1 MFALGNAERNT
12 YFWNA
17 TSNIYGF
24 QFEDKPPFA
33 FKKSLSSVAE
43 YDFALTSINSKVLPD
58 LTSISTLISKFLY
71 IIAGS
76 KITMFSCWS
85 SASVSDI
92 ASNTLS
98 FAVRVPES
106 LDKCSKIIATT
117 AHRYGVDRK
126 RHGPFSK
133 NASLFGY
140 DYSGGKTDDVTV
152 VLGYVV

>member
-1 MFALGNAERNT
+1 MDNVFEYELEELINENIDVYVDTKSKAL
-12 YFWNA
+12 
-17 TSNIYGF
+17 
-24 QFEDKPPFA
+24 D
-33 FKKSLSSVAE
+33 
-43 YDFALTSINSKVLPD
+43 
-58 LTSISTLISKFLY
+58 
-71 IIAGS
+71 
-76 KITMFSCWS
+76 
-85 SASVSDI
+85 
-92 ASNTLS
+92 
-98 FAVRVPES
+98 ES

>member
-1 MFALGNAERNT
+1 MM
-12 YFWNA
+12 
-17 TSNIYGF
+17 
-24 QFEDKPPFA
+24 
-33 FKKSLSSVAE
+33 KKLLL
-43 YDFALTSINSKVLPD
+43 LTSAVFFVLFSLELKAQVTIDSVVVSNPISCFGDLADIDVYVDTKSKALD
-58 LTSISTLISKFLY
+58 
-71 IIAGS
+71 
-76 KITMFSCWS
+76 
-85 SASVSDI
+85 
-92 ASNTLS
+92 
-98 FAVRVPES
+98 ES